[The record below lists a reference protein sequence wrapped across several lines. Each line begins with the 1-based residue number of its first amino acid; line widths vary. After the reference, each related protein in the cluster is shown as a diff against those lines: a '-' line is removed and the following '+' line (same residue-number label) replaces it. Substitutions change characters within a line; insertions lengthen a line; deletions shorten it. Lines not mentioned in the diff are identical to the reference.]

1 MGQRE
6 KFDYGDAVR
15 VIKGDHTGRVGA
27 IVGIN
32 DSSSDFTIEFGDGT
46 DAQLPSEELEKLP
59 D

>member
-1 MGQRE
+1 MEQRE

-15 VIKGDHTGRVGA
+15 VTEGDHKGRVGA

-32 DSSSDFTIEFGDGT
+32 DSRSDFTIEFGDGT
-46 DAQLPSEELEKLP
+46 DAQLRSEELEKLP